1 MNCKQYNIT
10 AVVIG
15 LICVVSI
22 AQAQYDRAQSG
33 GDFPLPVTMLSFAAA
48 GGDHSVTLR
57 WRTASEVDMAGFNL
71 YRSLGMNG
79 NFARINPQLVP
90 AQGTGT
96 EIREYQYRDVDLNN
110 GLHYYYKLSTVEIS
124 GREEII
130 EPAIL
135 GIAGNSAEHSW
146 SLPPDY
152 DLLNFLSLNGN
163 YPEPFNGQTRISFS
177 VYEQSPVKLEVYS
190 VAGKKVKLLVDGN
203 LPPGEYVAEFQG
215 EMLPS
220 GIYFC
225 RLQGAKGFDTVRKI
239 VLLR

>member
-1 MNCKQYNIT
+1 MSRKKNMI
-10 AVVIG
+10 AAAVIG
-15 LICVVSI
+15 LFCAVSI
-22 AQAQYDRAQSG
+22 VQAQYDRAQSG
-33 GDFPLPVTMLSFAAA
+33 GDFPLPVTMLSFAAS
-48 GGDHSVTLR
+48 GGDRAVTLR
-57 WRTASEVDMAGFNL
+57 WMTASEVDMAGFNL
-71 YRSLGMNG
+71 YRSIGMNG
-79 NFARINPQLVP
+79 SFARINPLLVP
-90 AQGTGT
+90 AQGTGA
-96 EIREYQYRDVDLNN
+96 EIREYQYSDVNLIN

-124 GREEII
+124 GREELI

-135 GIAGNSAEHSW
+135 GIAGSSAEHSW

-190 VAGKKVKLLVDGN
+190 VAGKRVKSLVNGD